1 MDIVDNFGTASYKCA
16 IHGYM
21 GGQNNLQFESL
32 FAPIPKFELESD
44 VISNIV
50 ELKSTHSLSLGN
62 GTWSNARGGM
72 SENGQYIVVTSYND
86 PKTPNYSHDYG
97 ATWNESTINTT
108 TASGT
113 GLHTDGTRGLYITRN
128 GQYSAFGNPNRYGPY
143 IYYSQDSCVTYNYV
157 GRLTT
162 DKTYFFQTNYVNEDG
177 SIIVNLGY
185 RYDAG
190 YTIHV
195 GYVNKDALTCD
206 WSYVNSTSIMSANYM
221 AYNTDFTKIMICTL
235 QSDSGG
241 TFEFNNVDTSKLS
254 DVAYWSPATNT
265 TVQNIKTQV
274 IASSKDMSV
283 IGIVDYTNS
292 KIWIST
298 DSGETF
304 IDVTTDMDVANDIGF
319 SSSLNITISP
329 DGQYLILWL
338 YNTTSDVYVYQINEN
353 SVSKL
358 TNIDRRLFP
367 DGNVAWLTMSNNK
380 ILLNTFNGKYYLLDV
395 ITD

>member
-1 MDIVDNFGTASYKCA
+1 
-16 IHGYM
+16 
-21 GGQNNLQFESL
+21 
-32 FAPIPKFELESD
+32 
-44 VISNIV
+44 
-50 ELKSTHSLSLGN
+50 
-62 GTWSNARGGM
+62 
-72 SENGQYIVVTSYND
+72 
-86 PKTPNYSHDYG
+86 
-97 ATWNESTINTT
+97 
-108 TASGT
+108 
-113 GLHTDGTRGLYITRN
+113 
-128 GQYSAFGNPNRYGPY
+128 
-143 IYYSQDSCVTYNYV
+143 
-157 GRLTT
+157 
-162 DKTYFFQTNYVNEDG
+162 
-177 SIIVNLGY
+177 
-185 RYDAG
+185 
-190 YTIHV
+190 
-195 GYVNKDALTCD
+195 
-206 WSYVNSTSIMSANYM
+206 
-221 AYNTDFTKIMICTL
+221 MICTL